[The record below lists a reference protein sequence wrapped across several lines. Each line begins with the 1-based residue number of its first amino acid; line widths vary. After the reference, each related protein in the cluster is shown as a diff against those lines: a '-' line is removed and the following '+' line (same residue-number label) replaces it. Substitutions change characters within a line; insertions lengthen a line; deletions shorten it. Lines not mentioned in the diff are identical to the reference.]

1 MSSSESSTCSTVTA
15 GRASRLAVF
24 AALAFA
30 YQDSGMAES
39 LMGGNLDAADQAP
52 AGSTYAL
59 RALARR
65 NVAAPQLS
73 GRELGLSYTITERTA
88 GGERSYPAIGDRDA
102 LMDAAYDSGALG
114 VTAMVRA

>member
-1 MSSSESSTCSTVTA
+1 MSAANHVTA
-15 GRASRLAVF
+15 GRASRLVVCALF
-24 AALAFA
+24 ASA
-30 YQDSGMAES
+30 YQDSGFETA
-39 LMGGNLDAADQAP
+39 LAIGNLDAADQAP

-88 GGERSYPAIGDRDA
+88 GGERSYPAIGNLDA
-102 LMDAAYDSGALG
+102 LIDAAYDGGALG
-114 VTAMVRA
+114 LTVLVRP